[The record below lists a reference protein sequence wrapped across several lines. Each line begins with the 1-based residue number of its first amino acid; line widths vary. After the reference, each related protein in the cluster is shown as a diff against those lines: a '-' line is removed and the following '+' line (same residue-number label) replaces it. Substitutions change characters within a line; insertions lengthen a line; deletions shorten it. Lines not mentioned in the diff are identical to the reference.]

1 MAPLLPAL
9 CALALLAP
17 GTPPAPPGP
26 AGAAPAAPRPPQAET
41 GERET
46 ASPPLDVPRLA
57 PPLAAPPVPPT
68 PPRTTEDPT
77 ADRRY
82 QVERIEL
89 RGISRT
95 REDEVR
101 RHLLVAPGD
110 VLDNERV
117 LLSRLRLLQLGW
129 FSRVETRVERGSQR
143 GLVVL
148 VLELTERNTLV
159 ITDLVLGSTDPQPF
173 YGGLGISQ
181 QNFLGRGL
189 GLSGAF
195 VYGGQP
201 AGRSDDP
208 SRYALR
214 GGFFAPDLT
223 LPRLPP
229 LVFGVSG
236 AFVRGEELVCGD
248 PDCDAFTSD
257 YGRAPRIRYQRASG
271 EVTLGFRP
279 GPFERLLASYR
290 YERVRATP
298 LDLGAGAAAAMGPP
312 IQLGWSN
319 LSALTGTYEIDTR
332 DDFFFPT
339 DGFRGLAQVTF
350 GSEALGGD
358 YEYSRYLLQLETAYG
373 LLGRRLRLQA
383 ALGAAQGDAPFYE
396 RFYAADFSYFA
407 LGPALGRALELNFST
422 DSRYDAILAM
432 GGLEYAVPLWSRGGF
447 FHRGYLAVGARA
459 VWSSARPGGGRTDF
473 SRTPFS
479 GDVAL
484 RLDTPVGTFNASLGY
499 ALDNFL

>member
-1 MAPLLPAL
+1 MAPLLPAV

-17 GTPPAPPGP
+17 GTPPA
-26 AGAAPAAPRPPQAET
+26 AAPAA
-41 GERET
+41 REPGATAPVDPGGRQT

-57 PPLAAPPVPPT
+57 PPLPAPLVAPGEPVP
-68 PPRTTEDPT
+68 
-77 ADRRY
+77 DRRY
-82 QVERIEL
+82 HVERIDL
-89 RGISRT
+89 RGLSHA
-95 REDEVR
+95 REEEVR
-101 RHLLVAPGD
+101 RHLLVAQGD

-129 FSRVETRVERGSQR
+129 FSRVETRVERGSER
-143 GLVVL
+143 GWVVL
-148 VLELTERNTLV
+148 VIELVERNTLV
-159 ITDLVLGSTDPQPF
+159 VTDLVLGSTDPQPF
-173 YGGLGISQ
+173 YAGLGLSQ

-195 VYGGQP
+195 VYGGTP

-208 SRYALR
+208 SRFALR
-214 GGFFAPDLT
+214 GGFFAPDLE
-223 LPRLPP
+223 LARAPP

-236 AFVRGEELVCGD
+236 VFLRGEELVCGD
-248 PDCDAFTSD
+248 PDCDAFRGD
-257 YGRAPRIRYQRASG
+257 YGRAPRIRYQRGGG

-279 GPFERLLASYR
+279 GPFERLLATYR
-290 YERVRATP
+290 YERVHSTA
-298 LDLGAGAAAAMGPP
+298 LDLAPDVAAVAGPSVRA
-312 IQLGWSN
+312 GWSN
-319 LSALTGTYEIDTR
+319 LSALTGAYELDTR

-339 DGFRGLAQVTF
+339 EGLRALAQVTF
-350 GSEALGGD
+350 GSALLGGD
-358 YEYSRYLLQLETAYG
+358 YEYSRYLLQLETAYA

-383 ALGAAQGDAPFYE
+383 ALGAVQGDAPFFE

-407 LGPALGRALELNFST
+407 VGPALGRALELNFST
-422 DSRYDAILAM
+422 DARYDAFLAM

-447 FHRGYLAVGARA
+447 FHRGYLAVGARG

-473 SRTPFS
+473 SRLPFS
-479 GDVAL
+479 ADVAL